1 MKKYHIDKAHSW
13 MIGDAYTDMLAG
25 RSAGVK
31 TAFAGDYKCDV
42 CGRLDFVKPDLIG
55 KDLAEIAERILEG

>member
-1 MKKYHIDKAHSW
+1 